1 MGQAKVNQRKIFEQ
15 VKNRILFDDGELQ
28 LLKHT
33 FAKNHDMVYT
43 IRKALLQFELDANEQ
58 KAIKELSPELKTI
71 LKKVYVMEINPNVG
85 IFQEQDFFKEVDFHQ
100 PDIGKISMEIK
111 SRLIEREYMRQQV
124 GLLIGEAVEN
134 KIIFK
139 DLVPKNDYPTSEMGN
154 VIINLSARNMIIK
167 HIDFASQI
175 LLTSA
180 GRPDETVEQMK
191 ERFFKDS
198 AR

>member
-85 IFQEQDFFKEVDFHQ
+85 IFQEQDFFKEVDF
-100 PDIGKISMEIK
+100 P
-111 SRLIEREYMRQQV
+111 V
-124 GLLIGEAVEN
+124 C
-134 KIIFK
+134 
-139 DLVPKNDYPTSEMGN
+139 
-154 VIINLSARNMIIK
+154 
-167 HIDFASQI
+167 
-175 LLTSA
+175 
-180 GRPDETVEQMK
+180 
-191 ERFFKDS
+191 
-198 AR
+198 